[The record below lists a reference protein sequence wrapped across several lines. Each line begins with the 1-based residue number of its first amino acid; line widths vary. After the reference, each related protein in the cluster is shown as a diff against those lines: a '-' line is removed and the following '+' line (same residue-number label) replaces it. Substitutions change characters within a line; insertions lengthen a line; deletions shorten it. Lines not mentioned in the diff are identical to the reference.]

1 MVVIVSGGIGEGENG
16 YAWKYLDS
24 VELLKTDGT
33 WICSMPTMPEPRY
46 GHSQTG
52 PVACS
57 GLSPQITGVRVPK
70 EIKRRR
76 EAISKSCI
84 TLSTEWEKTYNLS
97 KVRRDHSAWASPK
110 GVMLMGGVRDK
121 TTEILTENG
130 DTIPGFSL
138 DYET

>member
-1 MVVIVSGGIGEGENG
+1 MVVIVSGGEGEGDPG
-16 YAWKYLDS
+16 YAYKLLDS

-52 PVACS
+52 PIACS
-57 GLSPQITGVRVPK
+57 GLRSNTNTLKQ
-70 EIKRRR
+70 
-76 EAISKSCI
+76 AIRKSCS
-84 TLSTEWEKTYNLS
+84 TLSTEWEKTYNMS
-97 KVRRDHSAWASPK
+97 DMREHHSAWASPK